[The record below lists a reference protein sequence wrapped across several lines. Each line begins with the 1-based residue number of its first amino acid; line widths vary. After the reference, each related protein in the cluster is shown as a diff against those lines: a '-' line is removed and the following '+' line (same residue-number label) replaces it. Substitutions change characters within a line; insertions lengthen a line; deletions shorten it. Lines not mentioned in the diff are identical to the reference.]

1 MPRSNSAPEIPPP
14 LELECL
20 KALWRLGDGSVKDVR
35 GILTERRNLAY
46 TTVMTV
52 LDCLVKR
59 GSVKRHKDGRS
70 FVYTPIVGRDL
81 LRRLAVEDLVDTFFE
96 GSEEELRKFLNGE
109 SAPDTEQPLPEAV
122 EPEES
127 ASLDTELL

>member
-1 MPRSNSAPEIPPP
+1 MARNEQSPEIPPP

-52 LDCLVKR
+52 LDRLVKR
-59 GSVKRHKDGRS
+59 GSVKRQKHGRS
-70 FVYTPIVGRDL
+70 FIYTPLVGRDL
-81 LRRLAVEDLVDTFFE
+81 LRRLAVQDLVDTFFE
-96 GSEEELRKFLNGE
+96 GSEQELLAFLSGQPTSE
-109 SAPDTEQPLPEAV
+109 QLASQPDDA
-122 EPEES
+122 EES
-127 ASLDTELL
+127 ELLDTELL

>member
-1 MPRSNSAPEIPPP
+1 VQGKGPSPEIPPP

-52 LDCLVKR
+52 LDRLVKR
-59 GSVKRHKDGRS
+59 GTVEREKHGRF
-70 FVYTPIVGRDL
+70 FVYKPLVGKTL
-81 LRRLAVEDLVDTFFE
+81 LRRLAVQDLVDTFFE
-96 GSEEELRKFLNGE
+96 GSEQELLEFLRNPPEPGPIADLVEEPGASE
-109 SAPDTEQPLPEAV
+109 
-122 EPEES
+122 
-127 ASLDTELL
+127 SLDIELL